1 MRLGRCCF
9 KGYLVVPTLVLAHAQ
24 NSLAQ
29 GHHEPL
35 WDRLCKC
42 TAAPCHPALD
52 LEHQLSP
59 PCALQPSPHLTDT
72 PPPQPDICTTLNVLG
87 TNLSLALPSK
97 STTLFFPVSSFRE
110 SQAKP
115 CCSILQLLGL
125 LSLSLPQSLYCSFQT
140 KTANLR
146 VSFLYVL
153 MTEGECDT
161 KTWNR

>member
-1 MRLGRCCF
+1 MRLGKYCF
-9 KGYLVVPTLVLAHAQ
+9 KGDSVVLTLVLTHAQ

-35 WDRLCKC
+35 WDRLCEC
-42 TAAPCHPALD
+42 TAAPCHLALD
-52 LEHQLSP
+52 LEHQMSL

-87 TNLSLALPSK
+87 TNLSLALSSK
-97 STTLFFPVSSFRE
+97 STTLFFPVSGFRE
-110 SQAKP
+110 SQANP

-140 KTANLR
+140 KNANLR
-146 VSFLYVL
+146 VFFLCVL
-153 MTEGECDT
+153 MTEG
-161 KTWNR
+161 